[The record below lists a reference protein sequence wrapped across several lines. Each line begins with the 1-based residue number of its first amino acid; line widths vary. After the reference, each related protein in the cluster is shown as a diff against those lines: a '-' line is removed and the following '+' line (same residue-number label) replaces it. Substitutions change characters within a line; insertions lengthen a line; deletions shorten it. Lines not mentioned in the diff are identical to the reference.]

1 MRSPALRSSANRR
14 PGILPG
20 RRVAFALATALAGL
34 AWLAGHAA
42 AADPTVATAT
52 IYPGPGASIKTQTVS
67 LSTLNGCTPYTGAS
81 PMYLYPPF
89 PTGQPFQVPTSSS
102 WSLSTVL
109 TCGLGVPLTDLTNV
123 QVVRSPASR
132 GLEDP
137 LTSAQLTDASQWQA
151 AGALPV
157 ISTDGSEDQTTYTR
171 PWRGGHDDNGADQ
184 VTVQGEP
191 IAIAVYESGPP
202 LKVTASQTTLSRT
215 PKTVKVRF
223 AATVRDSHGAN
234 VSSSSIT
241 WNWSFGDGASS
252 NAPSP
257 MHAFAPGD
265 YPVTVQ
271 VTDTAAGTGGTDTI
285 QVVAHTSNQGTG
297 SHGHSGG
304 GKHTKSRAPTGP
316 DRSRGTHP
324 GEGAGSAKGSGAG
337 GSANGSG
344 TNGATPGAAASQS
357 TGGAANSGS
366 QTASDHVPA
375 GGAHPTTTA
384 SQPPT
389 LPGPHHQADEHSR
402 HVTITASAPVVRG
415 RLISDVTPLSPAG
428 SALVHGAPPSRSAA
442 PQVRQATTVSLLP
455 ALLGGLA
462 VIGLLALGAAHEFRG
477 RGWGGL
483 RAGG

>member
-1 MRSPALRSSANRR
+1 MAL
-14 PGILPG
+14 
-20 RRVAFALATALAGL
+20 VGL

-42 AADPTVATAT
+42 AADQAVATAT

-89 PTGQPFQVPTSSS
+89 PGGQPFQVPTSSS

-137 LTSAQLTDASQWQA
+137 LTSAQLTEASQWQA

-171 PWRGGHDDNGADQ
+171 PWRGGNDDNGADQ

-202 LKVTASQTTLSRT
+202 LKVTASRTALSRT

-234 VSSSSIT
+234 VPSSSIT
-241 WNWSFGDGASS
+241 WDWSFGDGASS
-252 NAPSP
+252 NAASP
-257 MHAFAPGD
+257 THAFAPGN

-285 QVVAHTSNQGTG
+285 QVVAHTSNPGTG

-304 GKHTKSRAPTGP
+304 GKHTKSSSPTGP

-324 GEGAGSAKGSGAG
+324 GAGAGNANGSGTG

-344 TNGATPGAAASQS
+344 TDGATPGAAASQS
-357 TGGAANSGS
+357 TGAAANRGS
-366 QTASDHVPA
+366 QTAAA
-375 GGAHPTTTA
+375 GAAAHPTTTA

-389 LPGPHHQADEHSR
+389 PPGSRHQADEHSR
-402 HVTITASAPVVRG
+402 HVTIAASAPVVRG

-428 SALVHGAPPSRSAA
+428 KPAGARRAAFTVGSATGPPGDHGVAAWSGTRRLGRHRSARA
-442 PQVRQATTVSLLP
+442 RR
-455 ALLGGLA
+455 
-462 VIGLLALGAAHEFRG
+462 GA
-477 RGWGGL
+477 
-483 RAGG
+483 